1 MKQLPEGFRGQ
12 MLALAIAVLGAAV
25 LYLLVV
31 APILAFYGERAD
43 LLEQRVALAGR
54 YETLARQLPALRA
67 ADRKWRDQSGGELL
81 LDGSSDALASAALQT
96 AVKSLVEDAGG
107 KLSSSEVLAPA
118 TDENFRRVGIR
129 VIFSGDL
136 KLVTAVLRG
145 VETSRPVLSVGDFSL
160 QTGGSSV
167 GSGKGGGD
175 NADEDVSAAA
185 GGDTLGATLDVY
197 GFRAG

>member
-1 MKQLPEGFRGQ
+1 
-12 MLALAIAVLGAAV
+12 
-25 LYLLVV
+25 
-31 APILAFYGERAD
+31 
-43 LLEQRVALAGR
+43 
-54 YETLARQLPALRA
+54 
-67 ADRKWRDQSGGELL
+67 
-81 LDGSSDALASAALQT
+81 
-96 AVKSLVEDAGG
+96 VEDAGG

-185 GGDTLGATLDVY
+185 GGDTLAATLDVY